1 MRFLTADYLYSIHVK
16 PIKEG
21 VLQISETGKV
31 FSIIEDRS
39 SVPKGM
45 LEIFK
50 GVLCPRFVNA
60 HCHLELSHLFQEIKL
75 F

>member
-45 LEIFK
+45 LKVFYAQD
-50 GVLCPRFVNA
+50 L
-60 HCHLELSHLFQEIKL
+60 
-75 F
+75 